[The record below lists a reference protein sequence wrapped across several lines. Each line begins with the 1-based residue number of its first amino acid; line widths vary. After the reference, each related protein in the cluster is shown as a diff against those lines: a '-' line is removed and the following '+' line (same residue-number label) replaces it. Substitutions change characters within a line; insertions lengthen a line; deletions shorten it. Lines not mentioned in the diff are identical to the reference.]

1 MLYREKVLEALEK
14 KRGEFYAYDA
24 GYWDEAALYS
34 KALEEIYTLPWE
46 TWCAKLQAHAW
57 PGALPS
63 PEVLEYRTL
72 HIPFFPQWQSHK
84 EARDWAYQTIL
95 STPTFA
101 VDGSQILPSKD
112 FSVPVALIQ
121 ISWFENRHLPTGEY
135 EKDSRVAVLTPQE
148 ISTFSSGERLFS
160 ETAISL
166 RRFQMEVEKL
176 QEYML
181 TARQGDHLPLVFL
194 DGSLIASFAQ
204 RLPDEYRDSY
214 VQATLRLLRTA
225 AETRVPLI
233 GYIDTT
239 YARDL
244 VEMLA
249 LIHDLPPATSVHDA
263 SLIGRR
269 FAWGDRTP
277 FFYCRREGI
286 LAQYE
291 EQASRIGFLYLKTN
305 RGLPPARL
313 EIPCWVYEE
322 GLLPW
327 VVDIVRA
334 DVVIGNGYPY
344 TIETAD
350 ASAVLTGQ
358 DREYF
363 YRLFQEFL
371 EKEGINLRISRKAI
385 SKVRRR

>member
-1 MLYREKVLEALEK
+1 MLYREKVVDALEK
-14 KRGEFYAYDA
+14 KRGDFCAYHVDY
-24 GYWDEAALYS
+24 GGEAALYT
-34 KALEEIYTLPWE
+34 KALAELHTMP
-46 TWCAKLQAHAW
+46 CAIWGSKLKAKAW

-63 PEVLEYRTL
+63 PEVAAHPHLR
-72 HIPFFPQWQSHK
+72 IAFPHQWQSHK
-84 EARDWAYQTIL
+84 EARTWAYQTIL

-112 FSVPVALIQ
+112 FSVPVALLQ

-135 EKDSRVAVLTPQE
+135 EKDSRVAVLAPQE
-148 ISTFSSGERLFS
+148 VSALHQNERLFS
-160 ETAISL
+160 EATISL
-166 RRFQMEVEKL
+166 HRFLMEVGKL
-176 QEYML
+176 QEYIM
-181 TARQGDHLPLVFL
+181 THRGPPLPLVFL
-194 DGSLIASFAQ
+194 DGSLIVSFAQ
-204 RLPDEYRDSY
+204 RLPDEYRDRY
-214 VQATLRLLRTA
+214 VQAMLGLLRAA
-225 AETRVPLI
+225 AEARVPLI

-249 LIHDLPPATSVHDA
+249 LLSDLPPALSVHDA
-263 SLIGRR
+263 LLVDHDLR
-269 FAWGDRTP
+269 WGDRTP

-286 LAQYE
+286 LAYYE
-291 EQASRIGFLYLKTN
+291 EHATALGFLYLKTN
-305 RGLPPARL
+305 RGLLPARL
-313 EIPCWVYEE
+313 EVPCWIYEE

-334 DVVIGNGYPY
+334 DLVIGNGYPY

-350 ASAVLTGQ
+350 ASAVLTAQ
-358 DREYF
+358 DREHF

-385 SKVRRR
+385 SKARRR